1 MDNNSHSWQNLE
13 EKFLKEVIELENNL
27 LSEIK
32 ELNEKSEFN
41 LDISLIKK
49 AMKVAKKYHAHQRRR
64 SGQPYYIHPLEVAR
78 LALKISKATKTIIA
92 ALLHDVL
99 EDTNC
104 KATEMKFYFGEEVHS
119 IVDSVT
125 NLDLKNDKKLTSD
138 TNYYK
143 LNLTKDSHAV
153 EVKICDRV
161 HNMNTI
167 KYMKPLKQLEKARES
182 LKIYVPLA
190 EKYNLTKFSQELK
203 LTSLKILSNV

>member
-104 KATEMKFYFGEEVHS
+104 KATEMKFYFGEEVQS

-190 EKYNLTKFSQELK
+190 EKYNLNKFSQELK

>member
-104 KATEMKFYFGEEVHS
+104 KATEMKFYFGEEVQS

-190 EKYNLTKFSQELK
+190 EKHNLTKFSQELK
-203 LTSLKILSNV
+203 LISLKILNNV